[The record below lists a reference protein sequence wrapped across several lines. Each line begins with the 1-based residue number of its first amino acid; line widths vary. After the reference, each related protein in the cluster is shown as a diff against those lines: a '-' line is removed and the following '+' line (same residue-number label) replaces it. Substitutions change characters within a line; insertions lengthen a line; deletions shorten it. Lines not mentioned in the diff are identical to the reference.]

1 MTTAE
6 RVNLL
11 VPAEVVPRL
20 SIPETGGA
28 RPAPIRG
35 GDLFVR
41 GVPAAVAEQWIER
54 NPGVHTVSRRPVVRR
69 YPARTYTIAAVLVLI
84 VAVQAV
90 IVPAVGET
98 GNPFWVWLFAPAL
111 AATGITL
118 AYKSI
123 PFDHVRFR

>member
-20 SIPETGGA
+20 SIPEPGGA
-28 RPAPIRG
+28 TPAALRG
-35 GDLFVR
+35 GDLFVP

-69 YPARTYTIAAVLVLI
+69 YPARTYPIAAVLMLI
-84 VAVQAV
+84 AAVQAA
-90 IVPAVGET
+90 IVPAVDET
-98 GNPFWVWLFAPAL
+98 GNPFWVWLIAPAL
-111 AATGITL
+111 AAAGITL
-118 AYKSI
+118 AYKAI
-123 PFDHVRFR
+123 PFAHVRFG